1 MASFISWVDY
11 DDDIFF
17 LIFFL
22 FFFYVKTQSFIFDPA
37 WLMIYSYNV
46 NLIHVLHY
54 ITCFFYIS
62 WIFEQIFS
70 YIKIYNLI
78 VI

>member
-22 FFFYVKTQSFIFDPA
+22 FFLRKNSKFYFWSC
-37 WLMIYSYNV
+37 
-46 NLIHVLHY
+46 LINDL
-54 ITCFFYIS
+54 
-62 WIFEQIFS
+62 
-70 YIKIYNLI
+70 
-78 VI
+78 

>member
-11 DDDIFF
+11 EDDISFFNFF
-17 LIFFL
+17 LIFF
-22 FFFYVKTQSFIFDPA
+22 TQSFIFDPA

-54 ITCFFYIS
+54 ITCFLYIS